1 MSAAVVEGVGL
12 VHATPGRV
20 RVRLPGWSGRGQRG
34 LEARLRRIRGVL
46 GARANPLTGNV
57 LIRFDPAATDEG
69 SVLASLEELRPE
81 LGGLPE
87 DGPEPPPAQSERRAR
102 DGQGLTGRARIAVR
116 GLDRDPR
123 LARHVVER
131 LGSRP
136 GVRRAIASPL
146 TGRVLVEFA
155 EDEVALEDLLA
166 EVSGLE
172 LPASPHE
179 DRPAHPLEPGRA
191 RQGATRAAGAG
202 LGLGLLAA
210 RRLAGRAGPPVGSAV
225 PAVAG
230 GLIGILQ
237 GFPVL
242 RDGLRRLLDRDTADL
257 VLGAAGIATQVLSG
271 SPIGLVLG
279 GAEALFLLSEVR
291 SRRAAWRHYEE
302 ETENAPPP
310 HPGAVVR
317 LEAGERTP
325 LAAEVIEGTG
335 TATARDGLPTPI
347 APGAVVGAGSRLHG
361 GPFVLEL
368 RGAGPF
374 TPEPRTAPA
383 APTLYDRYLRGVG
396 RVALV
401 YAAATALLTRSPSRA
416 LNALLLVNPR
426 AAIVGAEAAG
436 SGASAR
442 VLRSG
447 VTVVGTRPERG
458 VRLPGVLL
466 LDGPRVLTDGLDVG
480 DVLPLAD
487 THDNSGILARAASV
501 AAAAGSPWGDAFRK
515 TGTMTATDGSFD
527 GEVATARIAG
537 AGYSLRPVG
546 DRDPVPPAARLRNR
560 GDHLLL
566 LRDERG
572 EPLGIVALRPRLAPG
587 VAEMAR
593 VCRLHGVEVGLLAAG
608 DPVSSAAVARR
619 AEVPLVADGDAVGSI
634 RERQEGGARVAF
646 VSDNAGAA
654 AAFEACDLAIGL
666 ADGRAHLPARA
677 DLLAP
682 DLDGVAAIVEAG
694 ARRERAVR
702 DSVALSALA
711 DAVGAAWGLRAR
723 PGVERSGLPTSIS
736 ALGALAAGWARL
748 RGGGRPRSS
757 APQVADPRPERW
769 GRLGTDEVLRALD
782 ATDEGLSSAGAAERR
797 RPEPTPVRANRL
809 LRAILDQLRSPL
821 TGVLAAGAGLSL
833 VLGSPGDVAMISA
846 MIVANAAAGVWQE
859 RLADRTAEALER
871 MGTVNADVLRDG
883 ADSTVPAEEAAPE
896 QARTTEGSRRS
907 RDTRCHLLRAQER
920 LSLATLATRLPA
932 LGDRLPVVREVARG
946 RHLRAARRRA
956 TRAAASP
963 VGQKPAAQ
971 RGYCR
976 LPDDQDH
983 RGRQRT
989 ERLRRQQEGEGQKA
1003 PPAGGHGRLGPQS
1016 QGPQRQGARPGR
1028 AEAAAGVG
1036 AGRALSP
1043 QAPVA
1048 GCRLPGQGQEVGR
1061 GGFGP
1066 ERGGGA
1072 QAAKAGTREGGQEV
1086 GGGTGQGGG
1095 QEA

>member
-1 MSAAVVEGVGL
+1 MSAAVVEGVSL

-46 GARANPLTGNV
+46 GAQANPLTGNV

-69 SVLASLEELRPE
+69 AILASVEELEPE
-81 LGGLPE
+81 IRGLPE
-87 DGPEPPPAQSERRAR
+87 DGPEPPPAQHERRVR
-102 DGQGLTGRARIAVR
+102 EGRGSIGRARIAVR

-123 LARHVVER
+123 LARHAVER
-131 LGSRP
+131 LGARP

-155 EDEVALEDLLA
+155 EDEVALEDLVA

-172 LPASPHE
+172 LPPSPGE

-202 LGLGLLAA
+202 LGLGLLAT
-210 RRLAGRAGPPVGSAV
+210 RRLAGRAGPPVGSAL
-225 PAVAG
+225 PALAG

-257 VLGAAGIATQVLSG
+257 ILSAAGIATQVLSG

-291 SRRAAWRHYEE
+291 SRRAAWRRYEE
-302 ETENAPPP
+302 ETEDAPSA
-310 HPGAVVR
+310 HAGAVVR
-317 LEAGERTP
+317 LEAGEMTP

-335 TATARDGLPTPI
+335 TATARDGLPAPV
-347 APGAVVGAGSRLHG
+347 APGVVVGAGSRLHG

-374 TPEPRTAPA
+374 TPEPRTAPV

-458 VRLPGVLL
+458 LRLPDVLL
-466 LDGPRVLTDGLDVG
+466 LDGPRVLTEGLEVG

-487 THDNSGILARAASV
+487 TDDAGILARAASV
-501 AAAAGSPWGDAFRK
+501 AAAAGSPWGDAFGR
-515 TGTMTATDGSFD
+515 TATAAATDGTFD
-527 GEVATARIAG
+527 GEAATARVG
-537 AGYSLRPVG
+537 GVRYSLRPVG

-566 LRDERG
+566 LRDERE
-572 EPLGIVALRPRLAPG
+572 EPLGILALRPRLAPG
-587 VAEMAR
+587 LAEMVR

-608 DPVSSAAVARR
+608 DPAASAAVARR
-619 AEVPLVADGDAVGSI
+619 AEVPLIS
-634 RERQEGGARVAF
+634 RGGAVDLVRRKQEEGALVAF

-654 AAFEACDLAIGL
+654 AAFAACDLAIGL
-666 ADGRAHLPARA
+666 TDGRSHLPARA

-682 DLDGVAAIVEAG
+682 DLGAVAAVVETG

-711 DAVGAAWGLRAR
+711 DAVGAVWGLRAR

-757 APQVADPRPERW
+757 ARRVADPRPERW

-782 ATDEGLSSAGAAERR
+782 ATEDGLSSAGAAERR
-797 RPEPTPVRANRL
+797 RPEPTPAPNNRL

-846 MIVANAAAGVWQE
+846 MRW
-859 RLADRTAEALER
+859 T
-871 MGTVNADVLRDG
+871 
-883 ADSTVPAEEAAPE
+883 
-896 QARTTEGSRRS
+896 RR
-907 RDTRCHLLRAQER
+907 
-920 LSLATLATRLPA
+920 P
-932 LGDRLPVVREVARG
+932 
-946 RHLRAARRRA
+946 
-956 TRAAASP
+956 
-963 VGQKPAAQ
+963 
-971 RGYCR
+971 
-976 LPDDQDH
+976 
-983 RGRQRT
+983 
-989 ERLRRQQEGEGQKA
+989 
-1003 PPAGGHGRLGPQS
+1003 
-1016 QGPQRQGARPGR
+1016 
-1028 AEAAAGVG
+1028 
-1036 AGRALSP
+1036 
-1043 QAPVA
+1043 
-1048 GCRLPGQGQEVGR
+1048 
-1061 GGFGP
+1061 
-1066 ERGGGA
+1066 
-1072 QAAKAGTREGGQEV
+1072 
-1086 GGGTGQGGG
+1086 
-1095 QEA
+1095 